1 MPSQGQEQLGR
12 AARSRSRSGQRARQ
26 RSPSPRP
33 RRLEETRVLATRVQ
47 IEDAIRRMDLE
58 QTAFAS
64 ETAASST
71 GVQTGDLGE
80 GVSANHALEIVR
92 LDLESAR
99 LDLELAHLRAESNRH
114 LRRLGLSGVRR
125 SSEADSSG
133 GRSHP
138 VGGVQSSEQDR
149 PQ

>member
-80 GVSANHALEIVR
+80 GVSANHVLEIV
-92 LDLESAR
+92 R

>member
-1 MPSQGQEQLGR
+1 M
-12 AARSRSRSGQRARQ
+12 
-26 RSPSPRP
+26 
-33 RRLEETRVLATRVQ
+33 ATRVQ

-80 GVSANHALEIVR
+80 GVSANHVLEIV
-92 LDLESAR
+92 R